1 MPRFMNWSG
10 RQYWSGKVY
19 SEKFR
24 SEKSRSETCGAAK
37 ERESRLNERVRKR
50 ERERGKYG
58 EGDLSCVCAG
68 GGGRRACV
76 THAAK
81 LLDSKK
87 DKFAN
92 SRKKCKRL

>member
-1 MPRFMNWSG
+1 M
-10 RQYWSGKVY
+10 
-19 SEKFR
+19 
-24 SEKSRSETCGAAK
+24 
-37 ERESRLNERVRKR
+37 NERVRKR

-58 EGDLSCVCAG
+58 EGDLSCVCVCVG